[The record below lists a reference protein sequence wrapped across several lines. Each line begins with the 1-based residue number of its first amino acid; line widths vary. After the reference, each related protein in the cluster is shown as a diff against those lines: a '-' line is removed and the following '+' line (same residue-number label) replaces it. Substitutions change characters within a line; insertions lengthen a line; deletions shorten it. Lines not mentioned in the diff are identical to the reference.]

1 MIARLPI
8 IQRIKDGLYFHIN
21 GDCYERIDGVAYKI
35 TTEQFRAATK
45 GKELETFDMEGY
57 K

>member
-8 IQRIKDGLYFHIN
+8 IQRIKDGLYFHID
-21 GDCYERIDGVAYKI
+21 GDCYERIDGVANRIPPEY
-35 TTEQFRAATK
+35 FRAATRN
-45 GKELETFDMEGY
+45 KELEIFDMELS